1 MTRPAPVIGLYR
13 WTFRLCR
20 PVIGLKSQVI
30 WLYSPIVWLY
40 SQIIWLCRRI
50 IQRPAKISR
59 NGRKRH
65 FLASFV
71 ENA

>member
-30 WLYSPIVWLY
+30 WL
-40 SQIIWLCRRI
+40 CRRI